1 MSEYLSSEA
10 VVLKSQDYKE
20 DDKIITIF
28 GEKTGKLRAVVKGVK
43 KSNSKLRGAVQGFS
57 VTDLTFTKGKVM
69 PIVIAGEVVKSFNGA
84 ADDYTK
90 VNYACILSEFVDKA
104 MPEGEINETIY
115 ELLKRGIRI
124 ISENNPWSGC
134 MGILLRIIDHLGY
147 AAEYQA
153 CVFCGRDLAA
163 EENVYYHADGLV
175 CAECAQAS
183 GEMCSELSRESG
195 SVLRALQSISTEQLG
210 QVYASTRAQV
220 QIEHYIELQLG
231 NILDYPLKSWEIHK
245 NFAKTS

>member
-104 MPEGEINETIY
+104 MPEGEIDETIY
-115 ELLKRGIRI
+115 KTNAEKTGGKFCISFVCVTGIKFKNCIYYSQKRR
-124 ISENNPWSGC
+124 
-134 MGILLRIIDHLGY
+134 
-147 AAEYQA
+147 
-153 CVFCGRDLAA
+153 
-163 EENVYYHADGLV
+163 
-175 CAECAQAS
+175 
-183 GEMCSELSRESG
+183 
-195 SVLRALQSISTEQLG
+195 
-210 QVYASTRAQV
+210 
-220 QIEHYIELQLG
+220 
-231 NILDYPLKSWEIHK
+231 
-245 NFAKTS
+245 

>member
-28 GEKTGKLRAVVKGVK
+28 GEKTGKMRALVKGVK

-57 VTDLTFTKGKVM
+57 VTDLTFAKGKM
-69 PIVIAGEVVKSFNGA
+69 LPIVIAGEAVKSFSGA
-84 ADDYTK
+84 AEDYSRM
-90 VNYACILSEFVDKA
+90 NYACILGEFVDKA
-104 MPEGEINETIY
+104 MPEGEIDETIY
-115 ELLKRGIRI
+115 KLLKKGIRI
-124 ISENNPWSGC
+124 ISEKNPWSGC
-134 MGILLRIIDHLGY
+134 MGMLLRIIDHLGY
-147 AAEYQA
+147 AAEYQT

-183 GEMCSELSRESG
+183 DEMCAALSMESR
-195 SVLRALQSISTEQLG
+195 SVLHAVQVIATEQLG
-210 QVYASTRAQV
+210 QVYVSTRAQA

-245 NFAKTS
+245 NFAKTT